1 VCKQAQDTHTFA
13 TLRWRIQM
21 LDRSGLSDVHELKLN
36 GVQTK
41 LVIFHKENYDLSR
54 KCRSKNIIE
63 RLNLII
69 IWFKTYI

>member
-1 VCKQAQDTHTFA
+1 
-13 TLRWRIQM
+13 M

-54 KCRSKNIIE
+54 KCRSKKQTRKVKPDNY
-63 RLNLII
+63 LV
-69 IWFKTYI
+69 

>member
-1 VCKQAQDTHTFA
+1 
-13 TLRWRIQM
+13 M

-63 RLNLII
+63 RLNQII